1 MVADFFEAMAR
12 FEEMT
17 GTRVSQ
23 AVRAIAFGWQTNHG
37 KVAPHEVTQCPLR
50 QGAVRSTEGEKEEAT
65 WALRPATLQVACER
79 IADTRLEG
87 KELKA
92 PALGS
97 SYVERVLVPVDIV
110 ELQAPDFARAEAI
123 DREQQQDSPVAEVDR
138 LIP

>member
-1 MVADFFEAMAR
+1 MAC

-17 GTRVSQ
+17 GTGVAQ
-23 AVRAIAFGWQTNHG
+23 AVRAIAFGRQANHG

-50 QGAVRSTEGEKEEAT
+50 QGTVRSTEGKKEDAT
-65 WALRPATLQVACER
+65 GALRPATLEVACKR

-92 PALGS
+92 ATLGA
-97 SYVERVLVPVDIV
+97 SYVESVVVPVEIV

-123 DREQQQDSPVAEVDR
+123 DREQQEDSPVAEVDR
-138 LIP
+138 LRP

>member
-1 MVADFFEAMAR
+1 M
-12 FEEMT
+12 
-17 GTRVSQ
+17 
-23 AVRAIAFGWQTNHG
+23 
-37 KVAPHEVTQCPLR
+37 
-50 QGAVRSTEGEKEEAT
+50 
-65 WALRPATLQVACER
+65 RPATLQIAYER

-110 ELQAPDFARAEAI
+110 ELQASDFARAEAI